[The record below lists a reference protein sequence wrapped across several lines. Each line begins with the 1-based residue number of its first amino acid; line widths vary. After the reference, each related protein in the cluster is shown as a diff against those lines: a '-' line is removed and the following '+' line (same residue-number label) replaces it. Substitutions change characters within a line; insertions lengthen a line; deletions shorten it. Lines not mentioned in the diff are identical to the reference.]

1 MLEYKKKLETDED
14 VRKAH
19 EKENE
24 KPLPKPKAW
33 KVAQPHGRDKPVIT
47 KFTQKGTEEVVYDGN
62 PNMYDKRIDV

>member
-1 MLEYKKKLETDED
+1 MLEYKKKLETDEET
-14 VRKAH
+14 RKAH

-47 KFTQKGTEEVVYDGN
+47 KFTQKGEEVVYDGN
-62 PNMYDKRIDV
+62 PNLYDKRIDV